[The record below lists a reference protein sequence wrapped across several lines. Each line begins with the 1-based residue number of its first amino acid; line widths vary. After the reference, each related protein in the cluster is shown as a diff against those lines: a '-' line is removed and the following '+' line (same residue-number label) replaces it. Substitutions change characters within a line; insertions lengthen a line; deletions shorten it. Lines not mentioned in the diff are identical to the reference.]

1 MFTSE
6 EGARR
11 YQETLVPL
19 MFAPSARQL
28 VANAKLPSGAH
39 VLDVATGTGVV
50 ARAAAVAVGSTG
62 RITALDATESML
74 AVARTQP
81 AAPGAAPIEY
91 IHSAIED
98 AALPAGAFHAAFC
111 QQALQFFEEPGRAL
125 AQVRHAL
132 RPDGRLHVALW
143 GSEEEHALTM
153 AMQRALLEC
162 GLNDFTAFL
171 TKVHRLHNPALVNGI
186 LKQGGFIIERQ
197 ESVNITPDGTW
208 HASDGRR
215 LLDATPLAARLAAL
229 PPDQHA
235 ALGDACERQ
244 LDNYTKDGAS
254 RDGELDLH
262 FPATFYI
269 ARPA

>member
-28 VANAKLPSGAH
+28 VANAKLPTGAN
-39 VLDVATGTGVV
+39 VLDIATGTGVV
-50 ARAAAVAVGSTG
+50 ARTAAEAIGSSG
-62 RITALDATESML
+62 QVTAIDSTESML
-74 AVARTQP
+74 AVARSQP

-91 IHSAIED
+91 IQSAIED

-125 AQVRHAL
+125 AHIRKAL
-132 RPDGRLHVALW
+132 RPEGRLHVALW

-186 LKQGGFIIERQ
+186 LRQGGFVVERQ
-197 ESVNITPDGTW
+197 EAVDITPDGTW
-208 HASDGRR
+208 HAADGRR

-244 LDNYTKDGAS
+244 LDNYTRNGA
-254 RDGELDLH
+254 LDLR
-262 FPATFYI
+262 FPAYFYI
-269 ARPA
+269 ARGA

>member
-1 MFTSE
+1 MFTTE

-28 VANAKLPSGAH
+28 VADAKLPAGAH

-50 ARAAAVAVGSTG
+50 ARAAAETIGATG
-62 RITALDATESML
+62 RVTALDSTESML
-74 AVARTQP
+74 AVARSQP
-81 AAPGAAPIEY
+81 ATPGAAPIEY
-91 IHSAIED
+91 TQSAIED
-98 AALPAGAFHAAFC
+98 AALPAGAFHAVFC

-125 AQVRHAL
+125 ARIRQAL
-132 RPDGRLHVALW
+132 RPKGRLHVALW
-143 GSEEEHALTM
+143 GSEEEHPLTM

-162 GLNDFTAFL
+162 GLNDFTSFL
-171 TKVHRLHNPALVNGI
+171 TRVHRLHNPALVNGI
-186 LKQGGFIIERQ
+186 LRQGGFVVERQ
-197 ESVNITPDGTW
+197 ESVDITPDGAW
-208 HASDGRR
+208 HAADGRR

-229 PPDQHA
+229 PPEQHA

-244 LDNYTKDGAS
+244 LDNYTKDGM
-254 RDGELDLH
+254 LDLH

-269 ARPA
+269 ARGA

>member
-1 MFTSE
+1 MQFTSE

-19 MFAPSARQL
+19 MFAPSARLL
-28 VANAKLPSGAH
+28 VRDAKLPAGAH

-50 ARAAAVAVGSTG
+50 AREAAQAIGSTG
-62 RITALDATESML
+62 RVTALDATDTML
-74 AVARTQP
+74 AVARSQP
-81 AAPGAAPIEY
+81 AAPSAAPIDY
-91 IHSAIED
+91 IQSAIED
-98 AALPAGAFHAAFC
+98 AALPSGTFHAAFC
-111 QQALQFFEEPGRAL
+111 QQALQFFDEPGRAL
-125 AQVRHAL
+125 ARIRQTL

-162 GLNDFTAFL
+162 GFRDFTAFL

-186 LKQGGFIIERQ
+186 LRQGGFVVERQ
-197 ESVNITPDGTW
+197 ESVDIVPDGTW

-215 LLDATPLAARLAAL
+215 LLAATPLASKLAQLSPEQLAV
-229 PPDQHA
+229 
-235 ALGDACERQ
+235 LGDACERQ
-244 LDNYTKDGAS
+244 LDNFTKDGA
-254 RDGELDLH
+254 LDLR
-262 FPATFYI
+262 FPAYFYI

>member
-1 MFTSE
+1 MFTTE

-11 YQETLVPL
+11 YQDTLVPL
-19 MFAPSARQL
+19 MFAPSAREL
-28 VANAKLPSGAH
+28 VANAKLTPGAQ

-50 ARAAAVAVGSTG
+50 ARAAAAVIGSTG
-62 RITALDATESML
+62 HVTALDSTESML
-74 AVARTQP
+74 DVGRSQP

-91 IHSAIED
+91 IHSAIEN
-98 AALPAGAFHAAFC
+98 AALPAAAFDAAFC
-111 QQALQFFEEPGRAL
+111 QQALQFFDEPGRAL
-125 AQVRHAL
+125 ERIRKTL
-132 RPDGRLHVALW
+132 RPGGRLHVALW

-162 GLNDFTAFL
+162 GLHDFTAFL
-171 TKVHRLHNPALVNGI
+171 TRVHRLHNPALVNGI
-186 LKQGGFIIERQ
+186 LRQGGFILERQ
-197 ESVNITPDGTW
+197 EAVDIIPDGIW

-215 LLDATPLAARLAAL
+215 LLGATPLAAKLAAL
-229 PPDQHA
+229 PPQKSA

-244 LDNYTKDGAS
+244 LDNYTRNGAP
-254 RDGELDLH
+254 RGGELDLH